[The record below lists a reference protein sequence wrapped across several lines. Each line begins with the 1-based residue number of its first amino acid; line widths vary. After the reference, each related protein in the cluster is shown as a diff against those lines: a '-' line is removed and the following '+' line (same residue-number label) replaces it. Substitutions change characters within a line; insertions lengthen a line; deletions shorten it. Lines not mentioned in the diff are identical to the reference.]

1 MHRDHKIMA
10 ALNLGGGPA
19 VLGSY
24 VVGILGHPDSAGE
37 LWGRIPEWIRP
48 LYTANMFVAAAG
60 YLIFTAILWRR
71 VDPARARTVAG
82 LGFAWFNAC
91 YAAILIASTLWMP
104 LSFLALE
111 SPAILPLVWLDLA
124 LVAAGSL
131 GMVVGLRRHFRG
143 RMAAPGGRL
152 AIAGALL
159 FCGQTVVLDFLI
171 WPWFFRP

>member
-1 MHRDHKIMA
+1 MHRQHKVMA

-24 VVGILGHPDSAGE
+24 VVGILGHPDTAGE
-37 LWGRIPEWIRP
+37 LWGQIPEALRP

-60 YLIFTAILWRR
+60 YLVFTAVLWSR
-71 VDPARARTVAG
+71 VDPDRARTFAG

-104 LSFLALE
+104 LSFVALE
-111 SPAILPLVWLDLA
+111 QPAILPLVWLDLA
-124 LVAAGSL
+124 IVAAGSL
-131 GMVVGLRRHFRG
+131 GVLVGLRRHFSRP
-143 RMAAPGGRL
+143 RPTSGRL
-152 AIAGALL
+152 AIVGAAL